1 MPIYEFASE
10 EIRPLKKRTFSQVQL
25 QERRD
30 LQRLLRANISVVA
43 PDTLVIAEEF
53 GDWDESRRRIDLL
66 GVDRDANLV
75 VIELKRTEDGGHM
88 ELQAIRYAAMVSTMT
103 FDQAANV
110 FGRYLT
116 QIGSSAI
123 NARAELLDFLG
134 WDEPDEDAFAQDVR
148 IVLASADF
156 ARELTTSVLWLIERD
171 IDIRCVRLQPYD
183 DDGRVFVDVQQI
195 IPLPEIA
202 EYQIRVI
209 EKKRKE
215 REARSDTRD
224 WTSYDVILS
233 GRKLPNLR
241 KRHAIYQTFR
251 HLVEQGIAPE
261 KVAEHCVRA
270 VYRTLVSVNGKVAA
284 DDFCSLATE
293 AREEMGRKFDRTR
306 YFCGKKELVHFENHT
321 YAFINQWGGSK
332 WLQAMKNLR
341 DAFPDQGIEFAPSE

>member
-10 EIRPLKKRTFSQVQL
+10 EIRPLLKTTFSQMQL

-66 GVDRDANLV
+66 GIDRNANLV

-103 FDQAANV
+103 FDQAADV

-116 QIGSSAI
+116 QIGTSDTD
-123 NARAELLDFLG
+123 ARAKLLDFLG
-134 WDEPDEDAFAQDVR
+134 WDEPDDDAFAQDVR
-148 IVLASADF
+148 IVLASAEF
-156 ARELTTSVLWLIERD
+156 ARELTTAVLWLIDRG

-183 DDGRVFVDVQQI
+183 QDGRVFVDVQQI
-195 IPLPEIA
+195 IPLPEMA
-202 EYQIRVI
+202 EYQVRVA

-215 REARSDTRD
+215 REARTDTRD
-224 WTSYDVILS
+224 WTSYDITLN
-233 GRKLPNLR
+233 GHKLMGLP

-251 HLVEQGIAPE
+251 YLVEQGISPE
-261 KVAEHCVRA
+261 KVAEQCGPRA
-270 VYRTLVSVNGKVAA
+270 SRALVAVEGVVDAEK
-284 DDFCSLATE
+284 FHFLAKE
-293 AREEMGRKFDRTR
+293 ARKQEGRNFDATR
-306 YFCGKKELVHFENHT
+306 YFCDEDELLHFGGRT
-321 YAFINQWGGSK
+321 YAFLNQWGGK
-332 WLQAMKNLR
+332 AWLQAMVNLR
-341 DAFPDQGIEFAPSE
+341 DAFVEMEIEFEPSE

>member
-1 MPIYEFASE
+1 M
-10 EIRPLKKRTFSQVQL
+10 QL

-66 GVDRDANLV
+66 GIDRDANLV

-103 FDQAANV
+103 FDQAADV
-110 FGRYLT
+110 FSRYLA
-116 QIGSSAI
+116 QIGKADTD
-123 NARAELLDFLG
+123 ARAELLEFLG

-148 IVLASADF
+148 IVLASAEF
-156 ARELTTSVLWLIERD
+156 ARELTTSVLWLIERG

-183 DDGRVFVDVQQI
+183 HDGRVFVDVQQI
-195 IPLPEIA
+195 IPLPEMA
-202 EYQIRVI
+202 EYQVRVT
-209 EKKRKE
+209 EKKRRE

-224 WTSYDVILS
+224 WTSYDVSLG
-233 GRKLPNLR
+233 GRKLSGLR

-261 KVAEHCVRA
+261 KVAEHCGPRA
-270 VYRTLVSVNGKVAA
+270 NRALVFVDGEVNAEDFYR
-284 DDFCSLATE
+284 LAKE
-293 AREEMGRKFDRTR
+293 SRAKEGRSFDPTR
-306 YFCGKKELVHFENHT
+306 YFCGDEELLNFGGRT
-321 YAFINQWGGSK
+321 YAFLNQWGGSDWK
-332 WLQAMKNLR
+332 QAMVNLR
-341 DAFPDQGIEFAPSE
+341 EVFHDKEIEFAPSE